1 MSNKAKNSKES
12 ILCDAKELMKLYDR
26 VTWHLPKARREHSA
40 VRRFEDAGYAII
52 HDCTIAMELKGENE
66 QQRKREYIEHLIG
79 SFGEMLAAFDILMDM
94 KDMTQK
100 KSDTGSKHEMYLFSD
115 SAKLAIARL
124 LELRDKVSPEWWQW
138 LEWDSK
144 RKCITYKQGYS
155 PNERLN
161 NKYHLKLKR
170 YETIRNHRAQERSVQ
185 RAKHA
190 GVAA

>member
-1 MSNKAKNSKES
+1 MRVVRPHRAVNKNIWITINSVTTASIWNIALRKRRTKQNENMGNKANNSKES

-52 HDCTIAMELKGENE
+52 HDCTIAMELKGEHE
-66 QQRKREYIEHLIG
+66 QQRKREYVEHLIG

-100 KSDTGSKHEMYLFSD
+100 KSDADSKGEMYLFSD

-124 LELRDKVSPEWWQW
+124 LER
-138 LEWDSK
+138 
-144 RKCITYKQGYS
+144 I
-155 PNERLN
+155 
-161 NKYHLKLKR
+161 
-170 YETIRNHRAQERSVQ
+170 ETGAKKWRNSIR
-185 RAKHA
+185 
-190 GVAA
+190 